1 MILLQEQESLEYEFR
16 LEKARQE
23 AEKVRIDAE
32 GKAIANRI
40 LAASLTPNILKEKYK
55 TGFQYFDIQI
65 DDKKLTKLNAKD
77 AKRNNAKILEYNKV
91 KKAHALLEAKVKQIH
106 KYTTVV
112 FLSSIISGLV
122 VIVVSAFL
130 FMQSSDKLTNMTE
143 TSREALVVFAENVD
157 GVNASLKNLDTA
169 IKKQGD
175 LLAINEKLVVTL
187 DKIEK
192 RVEKSNENTVGEL
205 QLITTTLINE
215 LGKNSQISIENN
227 KKLSAN
233 LAKLNRSNSKT
244 IAKAIQQISNKAI
257 YKQIVA
263 NQAIQA
269 QQISKLVKQNNNVLG
284 KIADKTSR
292 IKYP

>member
-1 MILLQEQESLEYEFR
+1 MDTKMEAVQESIKLA
-16 LEKARQE
+16 L
-23 AEKVRIDAE
+23 DA
-32 GKAIANRI
+32 AD
-40 LAASLTPNILKEKYK
+40 AATDVTS
-55 TGFQYFDIQI
+55 
-65 DDKKLTKLNAKD
+65 
-77 AKRNNAKILEYNKV
+77 EYNKV

-112 FLSSIISGLV
+112 FLSSIVSGLA
-122 VIVVSAFL
+122 VIIFSAIL
-130 FMQSSDKLTNMTE
+130 FMQSSNKLTNMTE

-175 LLAINEKLVVTL
+175 LLEINEKLVITL

-192 RVEKSNENTVGEL
+192 RVQKSNENTVGEL
-205 QLITTTLINE
+205 QLITKTLIDE
-215 LGKNSQISIENN
+215 ISKNTQANIDNN
-227 KKLSAN
+227 KKLNAN
-233 LAKLNRSNSKT
+233 LEKLNKSNSKT
-244 IAKAIQQISNKAI
+244 ISKAIQQISNKAI

-269 QQISKLVKQNNNVLG
+269 QQISKLVKQNNSVLG

>member
-1 MILLQEQESLEYEFR
+1 MDTKMEAVQESIKLA
-16 LEKARQE
+16 L
-23 AEKVRIDAE
+23 DA
-32 GKAIANRI
+32 AD
-40 LAASLTPNILKEKYK
+40 AATDVTS
-55 TGFQYFDIQI
+55 
-65 DDKKLTKLNAKD
+65 
-77 AKRNNAKILEYNKV
+77 EYNKV

-106 KYTTVV
+106 KYTTVI
-112 FLSSIISGLV
+112 FLSSIVSGLA
-122 VIVVSAFL
+122 VIIFSAIL
-130 FMQSSDKLTNMTE
+130 FMQSSNKLSNMTE

-192 RVEKSNENTVGEL
+192 RVQKSNENTVGEL
-205 QLITTTLINE
+205 QLITKTLINE
-215 LGKNSQISIENN
+215 ISKNTEANIQNNN
-227 KKLSAN
+227 KLNAN
-233 LAKLNRSNSKT
+233 LEKLNKSNSRT
-244 IAKAIQQISNKAI
+244 ISKAIEQISNKAI
-257 YKQIVA
+257 YKKIVA

-269 QQISKLVKQNNNVLG
+269 QQIAKLVKQNNSVLG

>member
-1 MILLQEQESLEYEFR
+1 MDTKMEAVQESIKLA
-16 LEKARQE
+16 L
-23 AEKVRIDAE
+23 DA
-32 GKAIANRI
+32 AD
-40 LAASLTPNILKEKYK
+40 AATDVTS
-55 TGFQYFDIQI
+55 
-65 DDKKLTKLNAKD
+65 
-77 AKRNNAKILEYNKV
+77 EYNKV

-112 FLSSIISGLV
+112 FLSSIVSGLD
-122 VIVVSAFL
+122 VIIFSAIL
-130 FMQSSDKLTNMTE
+130 FMQSSNKLTNMTE

-175 LLAINEKLVVTL
+175 LLEINEKLVITL

-192 RVEKSNENTVGEL
+192 RVQKSNENTVGEL
-205 QLITTTLINE
+205 QLITKTLIDE
-215 LGKNSQISIENN
+215 ISKNTQANIDNN
-227 KKLSAN
+227 KKLNAN
-233 LAKLNRSNSKT
+233 LEKLNKSNSRT
-244 IAKAIQQISNKAI
+244 ISKAIQQISNKAI

-269 QQISKLVKQNNNVLG
+269 QQISKLVKQNNSVLG